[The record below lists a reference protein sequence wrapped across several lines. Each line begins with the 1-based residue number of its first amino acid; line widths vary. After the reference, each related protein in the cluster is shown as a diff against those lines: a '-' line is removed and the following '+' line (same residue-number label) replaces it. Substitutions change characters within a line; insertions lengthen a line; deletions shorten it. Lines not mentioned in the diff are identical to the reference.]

1 MELKSTGSTKTDYT
15 PR

>member
-1 MELKSTGSTKTDYT
+1 MELKSTGSTETDYT